1 MTNKYN
7 MTERLVLIEQTVVDG
22 EVQVPVARCYISTE
36 DGAEGVEAQFRGF
49 IDGFIHR
56 VWKLV
61 GKPVD
66 YQDFKGRFDLEVSK
80 IHDIDAFLHSK
91 DPSICS
97 LLIGTLGVGSELYY
111 KYVVSFVRI

>member
-1 MTNKYN
+1 
-7 MTERLVLIEQTVVDG
+7 MTERLVLIEQTVNNG

-49 IDGFIHR
+49 IDGFIRR
-56 VWKLV
+56 VWKLS
-61 GKPVD
+61 GKPME
-66 YQDFKGRFDLEVSK
+66 YGRFEEFFEIDVAK

-97 LLIGTLGVGSELYY
+97 FLIGTLEAGSDLYF